1 MKNIYLKQHF
11 SNVIK
16 YFEYGIDIVMN
27 TFKNIFIHRIITE
40 KIWNIAHDICINYP
54 LNDKELVIESLTRD
68 FKLQELL
75 LASLVLCQADLS
87 EL

>member
-1 MKNIYLKQHF
+1 MRSWKSFRKNRYSWHSGNMKNIYLKQHF

-40 KIWNIAHDICINYP
+40 KI
-54 LNDKELVIESLTRD
+54 
-68 FKLQELL
+68 
-75 LASLVLCQADLS
+75 
-87 EL
+87 